1 MLSRN
6 QGDQLTLI
14 NWYFNSSYPMFASY
28 RNQSIILHSK
38 SVNWVLYDR
47 NHATGW
53 VKRICRK
60 KVFCLYFRLN
70 SVHIPDDLQFWRVF
84 MFFQCSNHS
93 ILISQGISH
102 GNLSDLIPQK
112 TTIWPKVTL
121 WKKLN
126 NSSNL
131 IQKIMEIGH
140 SSPYQGNNSEHMQ
153 KKDMAKHTEK

>member
-1 MLSRN
+1 
-6 QGDQLTLI
+6 
-14 NWYFNSSYPMFASY
+14 MFASY
-28 RNQSIILHSK
+28 RNQSIILHSEL
-38 SVNWVLYDR
+38 VNWVLYDR
-47 NHATGW
+47 NHAIGW
-53 VKRICRK
+53 VKRIYRK
-60 KVFCLYFRLN
+60 KFFCLYFRLIKLRPCPWW
-70 SVHIPDDLQFWRVF
+70 STILTYFYVCPVQ
-84 MFFQCSNHS
+84 QSQS
-93 ILISQGISH
+93 INDSQGISH
-102 GNLSDLIPQK
+102 GNLSDLIPEK